1 MLSTF
6 KIETFEDLLKAL
18 REKPE
23 WREELRRL
31 ILTEEL
37 LSLPQKFEIFVHQ
50 EFRPL
55 KVKVDKIDQDV
66 GGLKQDVAVLK
77 EDVAAVLKQDVAI
90 LKQDVAELKGEIFER
105 RVRERAPAYF
115 GRLIRRCRVISF
127 EELADALDDAIDR
140 GVISES
146 QKQDVLN
153 IDVVTKE
160 ILKTDSEKQV
170 IIAGEVSI
178 KVDRVDVERA
188 HERAKILERAFGMPA
203 ISVVIGRESTEGA
216 KTKADELDVILI

>member
-37 LSLPQKFEIFVHQ
+37 LALPQKFEIFVHQ
-50 EFRPL
+50 EFIPL
-55 KVKVDKIDQDV
+55 KIKVDKLDQDV
-66 GGLKQDVAVLK
+66 
-77 EDVAAVLKQDVAI
+77 EILKQDVAI
-90 LKQDVAELKGEIFER
+90 LKQDVAELKGESFER
-105 RVRERAPAYF
+105 RIRERAPAYF

-127 EELADALDDAIDR
+127 EDLADTLDDALDK
-140 GVISES
+140 GVISETE
-146 QKQDVLN
+146 KQDVLN
-153 IDVVTKE
+153 IDVVTKG